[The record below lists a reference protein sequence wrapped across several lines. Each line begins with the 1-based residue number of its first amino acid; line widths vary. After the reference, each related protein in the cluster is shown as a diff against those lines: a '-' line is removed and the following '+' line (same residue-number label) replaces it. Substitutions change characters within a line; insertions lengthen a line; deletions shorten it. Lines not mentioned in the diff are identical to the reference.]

1 MPFHPLFLQKLSVF
15 KTIRFMDW
23 AKQDG
28 VIEWSDRITPRSY
41 AAGHGLSSV
50 MLLTILFIFLYKMF
64 FLQGVAY
71 EYQIQ
76 LCNILKT
83 NCWVTVPYAASDD
96 FIKQMAILF
105 MNNLRKDV
113 TVDLEYSNEVWNTL
127 FNAGIY
133 AVKMGLQLG
142 LSTDEVI
149 ARNLFYSLRVQ
160 QMIKIWQNV
169 FQNEQYRINLIVGTF
184 KLMPVNI
191 FSDYR

>member
-1 MPFHPLFLQKLSVF
+1 
-15 KTIRFMDW
+15 
-23 AKQDG
+23 
-28 VIEWSDRITPRSY
+28 
-41 AAGHGLSSV
+41 
-50 MLLTILFIFLYKMF
+50 
-64 FLQGVAY
+64 
-71 EYQIQ
+71 
-76 LCNILKT
+76 
-83 NCWVTVPYAASDD
+83 
-96 FIKQMAILF
+96 

-113 TVDLEYSNEVWNTL
+113 IVDLEYSNEVWNIL

-169 FQNEQYRINLIVGTF
+169 FQNEQHRINLIVGTF